1 MKLKKFFSIILM
13 LLLGFVL
20 VACNGT
26 DTPDPGNGGTDPGNG
41 DTDPGN
47 GDTDP
52 GNGDT
57 DPGTDPIE
65 IVIMHGAVNEVDP
78 RRDDFSG
85 REKAARIALHEEVE
99 KELNVK
105 IVYKPYPANA
115 AWGPGRQDAIINWHL
130 ANDHPAD
137 IYWITTI
144 WMTALAKAN
153 AIAPIQPDWLRNYG
167 RNIPN

>member
-26 DTPDPGNGGTDPGNG
+26 DTPDPGNG

-57 DPGTDPIE
+57 DPGDGDTEPPTE
-65 IVIMHGAVNEVDP
+65 IVIMHGAPNEVDP

-105 IVYKPYPANA
+105 IKYEAYPADA
-115 AWGPGRQDAIINWHL
+115 PWG
-130 ANDHPAD
+130 
-137 IYWITTI
+137 
-144 WMTALAKAN
+144 
-153 AIAPIQPDWLRNYG
+153 
-167 RNIPN
+167 